1 MEYGLIGAKLRH
13 SFSKEIHEQL
23 TDYTYDLCPLANES
37 DVAALLCEKN
47 FKAINVT
54 IPYKEFVLPF
64 CDEIDEKAR
73 EIGAVNT
80 IVNRG
85 GKLFG
90 TNTDFAGFLYLVHAN
105 GVSLADKTVLIL
117 GTGGTQKTVEAAAK
131 SVGAKQ
137 VLRVSRTKTAQTLT
151 YAEAAARRDV
161 QIIVN
166 TSPVGMYPQNG
177 ACLLDLSGF
186 PALEA
191 VFDAVY
197 NPLETRLL
205 WQARQLGVKAANGL
219 LMLVAQAKYAAEYF
233 LNTTFPDSEIKRI
246 TDEILKQ
253 RMNLILIGMP
263 GSGKSVLGRRC
274 AALLKK
280 PFIDLD
286 DAVESRANT
295 TIAALFASKGEDAFR
310 ALEHEI
316 CAEISKETGQ
326 VIATGGGIVKN
337 ADNVRLLRQNG
348 VLIFIDRPTDTLAT
362 GASRPLS
369 PNTAAVQKLYAER
382 LPLYRAAADVTVEN
396 SGALAA
402 VATKIKEAF
411 DETAC
416 FKRPESELSGHS

>member
-105 GVSLADKTVLIL
+105 GVSLADKTVQIL

-205 WQARQLGVKAANGL
+205 WQARQLGVKAENGL
-219 LMLVAQAKYAAEYF
+219 LML
-233 LNTTFPDSEIKRI
+233 
-246 TDEILKQ
+246 
-253 RMNLILIGMP
+253 
-263 GSGKSVLGRRC
+263 
-274 AALLKK
+274 
-280 PFIDLD
+280 
-286 DAVESRANT
+286 
-295 TIAALFASKGEDAFR
+295 
-310 ALEHEI
+310 
-316 CAEISKETGQ
+316 
-326 VIATGGGIVKN
+326 
-337 ADNVRLLRQNG
+337 
-348 VLIFIDRPTDTLAT
+348 
-362 GASRPLS
+362 
-369 PNTAAVQKLYAER
+369 
-382 LPLYRAAADVTVEN
+382 
-396 SGALAA
+396 
-402 VATKIKEAF
+402 
-411 DETAC
+411 
-416 FKRPESELSGHS
+416 